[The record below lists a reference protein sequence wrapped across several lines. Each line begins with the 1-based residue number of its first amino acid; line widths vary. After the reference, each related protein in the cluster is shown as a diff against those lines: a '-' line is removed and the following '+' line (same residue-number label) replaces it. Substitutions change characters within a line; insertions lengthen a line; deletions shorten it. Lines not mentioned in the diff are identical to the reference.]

1 MMSFK
6 IPCGGFKLD
15 EKLFSLDKNDVLS
28 IPKPL
33 TYDYMPEGYP
43 SKSVETVTLMEEQ
56 EVAFSDKGGGKFGAT
71 SPVILDVKLGDNLTV
86 VWDGVSYNVTV
97 KTPEGAPPGA
107 LAFGNLGLIEGGD
120 EEDYPFAYV
129 MGGSMV
135 QWFTADTSPSHT
147 ISVKTV
153 KEVITP
159 MAEEF
164 LQKDV
169 IVNIVG
175 EKSDGLGN
183 TYLLFDKTDEEIENA
198 LNNGSTVKLNYHGD
212 NLQYDLNNRMFWGV
226 MPNIRGTDGITQL
239 VVVSVEKHAGGWYPK
254 ETYITASKTS

>member
-15 EKLFSLDKNDVLS
+15 EKSFSLDENGVLS

-43 SKSVETVTLMEEQ
+43 SKSVEAVTLMEEQ
-56 EVAFSDKGGGKFGAT
+56 EVAFSDKGGGTFGAT

-97 KTPEGAPPGA
+97 KTPEGAPSGA
-107 LAFGNLGLIEGGD
+107 LAFGNLSLIGGGD

-129 MGGSMV
+129 MRGSIANWV
-135 QWFTADTSPSHT
+135 AADASPSHT

-164 LQKDV
+164 LREDV

-175 EKSDGLGN
+175 EKSDALGN
-183 TYLLFDKTDEEIENA
+183 KYLLFDKTDEEIYNA
-198 LNNGSTVKLNYHGD
+198 LDNGSTVKLNYYGY
-212 NLQYDLNNRMFWGV
+212 NLQYDLNCEMFWGV
-226 MPNIRGTDGITQL
+226 IPNTYGADGITQL
-239 VVVSVEKHAGGWYPK
+239 AVVSVGKLANGWDSK

>member
-1 MMSFK
+1 MSFK

-15 EKLFSLDKNDVLS
+15 EESFSLDENDVLS

-56 EVAFSDKGGGKFGAT
+56 EVAFSDKGGGTFGAT

-97 KTPEGAPPGA
+97 KTPEGAPSGA
-107 LAFGNLGLIEGGD
+107 LAFGNLGLVEGRD
-120 EEDYPFAYV
+120 TEDYPFAYV
-129 MGGSMV
+129 MSGSMAH
-135 QWFTADTSPSHT
+135 WAAADTSPNHT
-147 ISVKTV
+147 IGVKTT

-164 LQKDV
+164 LRKDV

-175 EKSDGLGN
+175 EEQDSTGK
-183 TYLLFDKTDEEIENA
+183 TYLLFDKTDEEINNA
-198 LNNGSTVKLNYHGD
+198 LNNGSTVKLNYYGD
-212 NLQYDLNNRMFWGV
+212 NLQYDLNNEMFWGV
-226 MPNIRGTDGITQL
+226 IPHTYGSDGIKKL
-239 VVVSVEKHAGGWYPK
+239 AVVSVGNLADGWYPEK
-254 ETYITASKTS
+254 TYITASKTS

>member
-1 MMSFK
+1 MSFK

-15 EKLFSLDKNDVLS
+15 EKSFSLDENGVLS

-43 SKSVETVTLMEEQ
+43 TKSVETVTLMEEQ

-97 KTPEGAPPGA
+97 KTPEGAPSGA

-129 MGGSMV
+129 MGSSMV

-164 LQKDV
+164 LRKDV

-175 EKSDGLGN
+175 EKPDGLGN
-183 TYLLFDKTDEEIENA
+183 KYLLFDKTDEEINNA
-198 LNNGSTVKLNYHGD
+198 LNNGSTVKLNYYGD
-212 NLQYDLNNRMFWGV
+212 NLQYDLNNEMFWGV
-226 MPNIRGTDGITQL
+226 IPHILGSDGIVKL
-239 VVVSVEKHAGGWYPK
+239 AVVSVSNLAGGWYPQK
-254 ETYITASKTS
+254 TYITALTTS